1 MAQSPIQSLTAEAA
15 REKFALF
22 FFLVFG
28 DERRVYAASIESF
41 QYINGLREEL
51 SSQRFIQKAQKILKK
66 FKDKTKTEMFHE
78 VEFVNSSHKK
88 NQNMEKWN
96 QIRQQVDAEELAL
109 LVYIHQ
115 FGFSYQDV
123 SQALELAEG
132 TLRYRV
138 RNLLILLAQVPVGKL
153 VGNLSGNLKV
163 IKGSL

>member
-15 REKFALF
+15 REKFTLI

-41 QYINGLREEL
+41 QFINGLREDL
-51 SSQRFIQKAQKILKK
+51 SAQKFIQQAQKILKK

-78 VEFVNSSHKK
+78 VEFLNSVHKK
-88 NQNMEKWN
+88 NQYMEKWN

-109 LVYIHQ
+109 LIYIHQ

-123 SQALELAEG
+123 SQALQLAEG

-138 RNLLILLAQVPVGKL
+138 RNLLILLAQVTVGSR
-153 VGNLSGNLKV
+153 SGNLAGNFKV